1 MRLESPY
8 HHSLYLCRLPKD
20 RDIKRSRIR
29 ALCACQQSCQ
39 LSPGRF
45 ACLLLLRSHTGWQ
58 RGHFLLSGPIV
69 LSGLVYNTISLQTL
83 TINEL
88 LRSVQKHI
96 KNEQVANYL
105 WIRSFALTVN
115 IQVLLDNWLK
125 VPVSC
130 QVVCQLNGPW
140 GSFMGHHL
148 PLNSELSA
156 LASRKP
162 PTPEGVAPEHEP

>member
-1 MRLESPY
+1 MHASNLVN
-8 HHSLYLCRLPKD
+8 YLRPICMP
-20 RDIKRSRIR
+20 
-29 ALCACQQSCQ
+29 AP
-39 LSPGRF
+39 LS
-45 ACLLLLRSHTGWQ
+45 SHTGWH
-58 RGHFLLSGPIV
+58 RGHLLLAGPIV

-105 WIRSFALTVN
+105 WIRSSALTVN

-140 GSFMGHHL
+140 GSFMGRHL